1 MTNPNQT
8 RRFGKEDGVA
18 IVEAAVIMLGLF
30 VLFLGI
36 MESGRFINAQQ
47 VLTNAAREGA
57 RFAVAP
63 LSGTDTLPSVLEV
76 QDRVNIYLNS
86 ANLITG
92 STVLVEKNV
101 AVNHVDF
108 TTTYTRVTVTRP
120 YQVLTIPMFSGLE
133 IAMEG
138 KATMRDETSS

>member
-1 MTNPNQT
+1 MKTTDRPW
-8 RRFGKEDGVA
+8 RFGTEDGVA

-63 LSGTDTLPSVLEV
+63 LSGTNTLPSVLEV

-133 IAMEG
+133 IAMQG